1 MKLWK
6 PYFYFMV
13 ALFIFGLASFIAEPR
28 LKRLADVAI
37 NIISLTA
44 LYGFVFNKEIFIKKF
59 WKISF
64 IVCVLVEIST
74 LNETIGMP
82 ASFFIFTS
90 IIIIPIYVAMFLYA
104 FKRKP

>member
-28 LKRLADVAI
+28 LRRLVDVAI

-44 LYGFVFNKEIFIKKF
+44 LYGFAFNKEIFIKKF

-64 IVCVLVEIST
+64 IVCVLIEILT
-74 LNETIGMP
+74 LIEARGMP
-82 ASFFIFTS
+82 ASFFIFIS
-90 IIIIPIYVAMFLYA
+90 IAVVPIYIAMFLYA